1 MVLVAPPDLRPPRG
15 LPARSSSAPRA
26 SLGASSRSPARPR
39 RPRGALHIGGA
50 WSLMCGSAR
59 RLVVWLG
66 LAAAHGHRSQA
77 LPPPTGT
84 AARPCCQPPFS
95 PSHRTLIVEFT
106 INFACNSLTALSN
119 LEFAV
124 LEFQRF
130 QMLLTLLPIELH
142 ATLGDGWPCWG
153 EVGSWGV
160 TFLPCSAC
168 CRPERDKTRP
178 ARAKHTKF
186 GAFVSA
192 GRILSRTRPD
202 MPRAGRRMSR
212 LRVPQLGSQ
221 AMRRP
226 SHQPRSGASECLAPS
241 NFARNSLAATS
252 NLEFTSLQLQR
263 LWMVSKSD
271 RGKLRA
277 IFVWLGSAAARG
289 RYEWLLCLSM
299 HENACCGE
307 AYTRSGRFNLF

>member
-1 MVLVAPPDLRPPRG
+1 
-15 LPARSSSAPRA
+15 
-26 SLGASSRSPARPR
+26 
-39 RPRGALHIGGA
+39 
-50 WSLMCGSAR
+50 MCGWRVSSKP
-59 RLVVWLG
+59 G
-66 LAAAHGHRSQA
+66 QA

-178 ARAKHTKF
+178 ARAKPPKF

-221 AMRRP
+221 TVR
-226 SHQPRSGASECLAPS
+226 
-241 NFARNSLAATS
+241 
-252 NLEFTSLQLQR
+252 
-263 LWMVSKSD
+263 
-271 RGKLRA
+271 
-277 IFVWLGSAAARG
+277 
-289 RYEWLLCLSM
+289 
-299 HENACCGE
+299 
-307 AYTRSGRFNLF
+307 